1 LFTKIFTLRAEVRI
15 IETADCEKEIVSLEM
30 MFAREN
36 APSTSKKDSE
46 PESAVMPVRAK
57 TLNATDSQIVHE
69 VAPVKNP
76 SPTVEMMNETG
87 LRTYVSNLANSGQ
100 LVHSTLLVAP
110 TSPPEVTSS
119 LPELFWK
126 LVERR
131 IHAATFTYMVD
142 SKLRQDIVRVTPN
155 GYELTRS

>member
-1 LFTKIFTLRAEVRI
+1 
-15 IETADCEKEIVSLEM
+15 M

-36 APSTSKKDSE
+36 LPSTSKKESE
-46 PESAVMPVRAK
+46 PESVVMPVRAK
-57 TLNATDSQIVHE
+57 TLSANDSQIVHE
-69 VAPVKNP
+69 SPPVKSPPP
-76 SPTVEMMNETG
+76 SAELMNETG
-87 LRTYVSNLANSGQ
+87 LRSYVSNLANSGQ
-100 LVHSTLLVAP
+100 LVRSTLLVAP

-142 SKLRQDIVRVTPN
+142 GKARQDIVRVTPS
-155 GYELTRS
+155 GYALTRS